1 MKFVIIFF
9 LFLAI
14 SYYIFL
20 ERKKIVEGHEEGEHR
35 ASDAAATSSKIEEA
49 NEEIESKK
57 ADLDKLLEEVN
68 ELIEKEKKLSDGIKE
83 LEKENGSEQTDGEPK
98 ICEMINCQT
107 KKKDESGKNCLE
119 VNCMD

>member
-20 ERKKIVEGHEEGEHR
+20 ERKKIVEGHETKE
-35 ASDAAATSSKIEEA
+35 SKAAATSSEIDEA

-57 ADLDKLLEEVN
+57 ADLEKLLEDVN
-68 ELIEKEKKLSDGIKE
+68 ALIEKEKKLSKAVKE
-83 LEKENGSEQTDGEPK
+83 LEKENGSEQTDGDPK
-98 ICEMINCQT
+98 ICEMTNCQT
-107 KKKDESGKNCLE
+107 RKQDKSRKNCLE
-119 VNCMD
+119 VNCI

>member
-35 ASDAAATSSKIEEA
+35 A
-49 NEEIESKK
+49 
-57 ADLDKLLEEVN
+57 
-68 ELIEKEKKLSDGIKE
+68 
-83 LEKENGSEQTDGEPK
+83 
-98 ICEMINCQT
+98 
-107 KKKDESGKNCLE
+107 
-119 VNCMD
+119 

>member
-20 ERKKIVEGHEEGEHR
+20 ERKKIIEGHDTIESKT
-35 ASDAAATSSKIEEA
+35 ATTSSEIDEA
-49 NEEIESKK
+49 NGEIESKK
-57 ADLDKLLEEVN
+57 ADLKKLLEEVN
-68 ELIEKEKKLSDGIKE
+68 ALIEKEKQLSKAVKE

-98 ICEMINCQT
+98 ICEMTNCNS
-107 KKKDESGKNCLE
+107 KKPNKSRNCLK
-119 VNCMD
+119 VNCID